1 MTSSPVTTRGR
12 RAKGEAEKVVGF
24 IHPVNL
30 VGHTGAKESEG
41 DGEKRE
47 ICRKKERERE
57 RERKNCKFTQYCY
70 LCVKELAFSVPLKN
84 YVCFVGTSL

>member
-47 ICRKKERERE
+47 I
-57 RERKNCKFTQYCY
+57 ERKNCKFTQYCY

-84 YVCFVGTSL
+84 YVCFVGRSL

>member
-57 RERKNCKFTQYCY
+57 RERERE
-70 LCVKELAFSVPLKN
+70 KEL
-84 YVCFVGTSL
+84 